1 VIPLNPLG
9 LQEVPDRCTGRMRRQ
24 QNIFQDCTM
33 EDMEIYWGGGGEEE
47 EEGRHWLGML
57 D

>member
-1 VIPLNPLG
+1 
-9 LQEVPDRCTGRMRRQ
+9 
-24 QNIFQDCTM
+24 M